1 MNSGF
6 FFDLDLL
13 LNPVAV
19 ACAAA
24 LFLAMAALL
33 IARRKRLSGAQKA
46 LCAFGLVL
54 SLVYLLFVLYLVLGF
69 NSSRPDPQ
77 PAAFA
82 RAVLPGHL
90 PL

>member
-54 SLVYLLFVLYLVLGF
+54 SLVYLRSLSGPRL
-69 NSSRPDPQ
+69 
-77 PAAFA
+77 
-82 RAVLPGHL
+82 
-90 PL
+90 